1 MNVDTFRYGVA
12 PTVITLILHV
22 TLVYLASVEWLFRS
36 SPLNVS
42 APRVLQAS
50 LHSLSEIPVNA
61 GRRPADPNMKESQ
74 IAEPK
79 PLPTAEPL
87 RVPVPDAPVD
97 LQPAAAPEVPQP
109 EVPPAPEIAE
119 PVPTV
124 EAAPQPTVFDEA
136 ALSELLQAEELRRQA
151 EQVEQVG
158 LVAGFVDAITR
169 RIEANWRRP
178 PNARRDME
186 VQLQIQLLPSGEVQG
201 VRVLQSSGFT
211 RFDDSA
217 VNAVRRSR
225 RFPEIES
232 MPTQLFEREFRR
244 LHIYFRPED
253 LLR

>member
-1 MNVDTFRYGVA
+1 MNLDTFRYGIA
-12 PTVITLILHV
+12 PTAITLILHV

-42 APRVLQAS
+42 PPKVLQAS
-50 LHSLSEIPVNA
+50 LHSLSEIPVDA
-61 GRRPADPNMKESQ
+61 GRRPADPKMEESQ

-79 PLPTAEPL
+79 RLPTAEPL

-97 LQPAAAPEVPQP
+97 LKPAVPDVPPP

-201 VRVLQSSGFT
+201 VRVLKSSGFT

-225 RFPEIES
+225 RFPEIQS

-244 LHIYFRPED
+244 LHLYFRPED